1 MPKATSLT
9 PDALNPVIST
19 PPAATAPRGVTKAKQ
34 ASPVPTMPLQ
44 IRLPRPEV
52 KAIKVAAAE
61 SEQTISD
68 FMLACFHAY
77 MKARKQS

>member
-1 MPKATSLT
+1 MPKATVLT
-9 PDALNPVIST
+9 PEALNPIAT
-19 PPAATAPRGVTKAKQ
+19 RPTAATSPRKAIEA
-34 ASPVPTMPLQ
+34 ASPAEPNVPLQ
-44 IRLPRPEV
+44 IRVPRPEL

-77 MKARKQS
+77 MKSGRHE